1 MTSRVRSLAALVCF
15 RITNDAREDEMENNI
30 GEVAGMI
37 GNLRNMAVD
46 MGNEITNQNKQIE
59 RISGKVRVTPGHV
72 HARSRAVAR
81 AHGRC
86 LCHACIFILVH
97 VHVRD
102 CSTCSCTCTCMYYM
116 YVCIYMSSCAKTYM

>member
-1 MTSRVRSLAALVCF
+1 MCF

-72 HARSRAVAR
+72 RARSRAVAP

-86 LCHACIFILVH
+86 LCQTYIL
-97 VHVRD
+97 
-102 CSTCSCTCTCMYYM
+102 SNAYWLCTCMCRYGLRLDISM
-116 YVCIYMSSCAKTYM
+116 